1 MLVGLGAVSV
11 TSIASDSRAGSIVGG
26 DGETVGDE
34 SGGLVQVDGRHV
46 PPDGL
51 VLLGVL
57 ELQNGDLV
65 GGGSQL
71 DGDTT
76 AVGVDLPVLVVSTTL
91 SLEGLHVRA
100 DVGGGPEV
108 DGLVQVVVDL
118 DTGTTSSS
126 GGGNHIRGGGAS
138 DHGGRGSPGGS
149 SNGSGVGSSDWA
161 AGGGNLDGQ
170 LNSRLAGGG
179 GGIDLR
185 SGGGGRGGG
194 GLRDLGVGVDG
205 HPVNL
210 SDDIDNDVTLLVGVL
225 VAVSMG
231 TGRDHT
237 GQGGSKA
244 ESSNDTHCG

>member
-1 MLVGLGAVSV
+1 MLVRLRAVSV
-11 TSIASDSRAGSIVGG
+11 TGIASDSGAGGIVGG

-34 SGGLVQVDGRHV
+34 NGGLVKVDGRHV

-65 GGGSQL
+65 GVSSEL

-76 AVGVDLPVLVVSTTL
+76 TVGVDLPVLVVSTTL
-91 SLEGLHVRA
+91 GLKGLHVLA

-118 DTGTTSSS
+118 DTGATSSG

-138 DHGGRGSPGGS
+138 DHGGRGSPGGG
-149 SNGSGVGSSDWA
+149 SNGSGVGSSDRA

-170 LNSRLAGGG
+170 LNSGLAGGG
-179 GGIDLR
+179 GLDLR

-205 HPVNL
+205 HPVDL
-210 SDDIDNDVTLLVGVL
+210 SDDIDNNVTLLVGVL